1 MMADAIRLKW
11 LRVAVLILT
20 VAGVF
25 VHSRVFAKVEQT
37 FPVLKIGSQVYTNV
51 TVTTQTKIYI
61 FLLHS
66 TGMANI
72 KVSELSPELRETLGY
87 GAPPVSLS
95 KNSASDAAN
104 WAKKELNKLNVST
117 VQARN
122 LREESQARLDKLK
135 SVPRTQI
142 YIGIAILVIFW
153 LIRCGCHAVICR
165 KAGSEPG
172 VLIWIPLLKLI
183 PLLQAAKMSLG
194 WLFLV
199 LLPFGAFVLD
209 IVWCFKISTAR
220 GKGALTGLCLV
231 LPGINFFAFLYLTF
245 SDGAPAHKS
254 ARTKSRLMRL
264 EPA

>member
-11 LRVAVLILT
+11 LRLAVLILT

-25 VHSRVFAKVEQT
+25 VHSPVFANVEQT
-37 FPVLKIGSQVYTNV
+37 FLVLKIGSQVYTNV
-51 TVTTQTKIYI
+51 TVTTQTKTYI

-87 GAPPVSLS
+87 GAPPVTLS
-95 KNSASDAAN
+95 KNSAAAAAN
-104 WAKKELNKLNVST
+104 WAKKEMSKLNVST

-122 LREESQARLDKLK
+122 LRAESQARLDKLK
-135 SVPRTQI
+135 TVPRTQI
-142 YIGIAILVIFW
+142 YIAIAILSMFW
-153 LIRCGCHAVICR
+153 LIRCGCHGVICR

-172 VLIWIPLLKLI
+172 SLIWIPLLKLI
-183 PLLQAAKMSLG
+183 PLLKAAKMSLG
-194 WLFLV
+194 WLFL
-199 LLPFGAFVLD
+199 LLIPLGAFVLD
-209 IVWCFKISTAR
+209 VVWCFKIATAR

-231 LPGINFFAFLYLTF
+231 LPVVNFFAFFYLVF
-245 SDGAPAHKS
+245 SDGAAAEKS
-254 ARTKSRLMRL
+254 ERPRSRLMSL